1 MVHKADDASVHMRCL
16 PIVLPKVQF
25 SFSAFDMH
33 PTIEISYWVIQSFEP
48 NPSLIWLNTALK
60 QLLAM
65 HSVWAVHQLMLHF
78 CVASTVQVIAV

>member
-25 SFSAFDMH
+25 SFIALA
-33 PTIEISYWVIQSFEP
+33 IEISVWVIQSFEP

-60 QLLAM
+60 QLLAK
-65 HSVWAVHQLMLHF
+65 HSMWAVHQLMLHF
-78 CVASTVQVIAV
+78 CVASTVQVIAVQF